1 MAAHESNGRRRILAL
16 TEIEALAVNMIHDLR
31 ILHTSVEC
39 VLAEVR
45 EARKAS

>member
-1 MAAHESNGRRRILAL
+1 MPTRKSNGRRRDLAL

-39 VLAEVR
+39 ILAEVR